1 MADGTK
7 ATRLREALADSE
19 RKHPLLAIGAVN
31 ALAAHVAVE
40 AGFDALW
47 VSGLEVSAASGL
59 PDANVLGPRD
69 LSDVVTSLGRVTE
82 LPIIVDIDNAG
93 GSGRTAERFAYDLM
107 RAGAAAVCVEDSAY
121 PKCNSFAA
129 HRAQTLADRDLLC
142 EQVGRIRKVAGD
154 GLVVVARTEALIAGE
169 EDMATAI
176 ARAEAYAEAGADA
189 LLIHSKDTTGEQART
204 IGSAWSHD
212 VPLVSVPT
220 AFPDLSAAEL
230 GEAGFRLC
238 IYANQLSRA
247 ALAGMRTAA
256 RQFQRGGSF
265 RSTVAGSLAE
275 VGDLMRVGEPEA
287 LSCL

>member
-1 MADGTK
+1 MANGTK
-7 ATRLREALADSE
+7 ATRLREALADDE

-82 LPIIVDIDNAG
+82 LPVVVDIDNAG
-93 GSGRTAERFAYDLM
+93 GSARTAERFAYDLM

-154 GLVVVARTEALIAGE
+154 SLVVVARTEALIAG

-189 LLIHSKDTTGEQART
+189 LLIHSKDTTGDQALD
-204 IGSAWSHD
+204 IGRAWSHG

-220 AFPDLSAAEL
+220 AFPDLGAAEL
-230 GEAGFRLC
+230 GEAGFSLC

-275 VGDLMRVGEPEA
+275 VGDLMRVGEPGS

>member
-1 MADGTK
+1 MPDGTK
-7 ATRLREALADSE
+7 GMRLRDALDHIQ
-19 RKHPLLAIGAVN
+19 RNHPLLAIGAVN
-31 ALAAHVAVE
+31 ALAAHVAAE

-69 LSDVVTSLGRVTE
+69 LADVVASLGRVTD
-82 LPIIVDIDNAG
+82 LPVIVDIDNAG
-93 GSGRTAERFAYDLM
+93 GSVRTAERFAYDLL
-107 RAGAAAVCVEDSAY
+107 RTGAAAVCIEDSAY

-129 HRAQTLADRDLLC
+129 HRAQALADRDLLC
-142 EQVGRIRKVAGD
+142 EQVERVRKVVGD
-154 GLVVVARTEALIAGE
+154 DLMVVARTEALIAGE
-169 EDMATAI
+169 DLDMAI
-176 ARAEAYAEAGADA
+176 SRAEVYSAAGADA
-189 LLIHSKDTTGEQART
+189 VLIHSKDATGAEARAIGQAWNH
-204 IGSAWSHD
+204 G

-220 AFPDLSAAEL
+220 AFPDLSASEL

-247 ALAGMRTAA
+247 ALAGMRVAA

-287 LSCL
+287 LSCV

>member
-7 ATRLREALADSE
+7 AVHLRKALAGSE

-31 ALAAHVAVE
+31 ALAAHVAAE
-40 AGFDALW
+40 SGFDALW

-69 LSDVVTSLGRVTE
+69 LSDVVASLGRVTE
-82 LPIIVDIDNAG
+82 LPVIVDIDNAG

-129 HRAQTLADRDLLC
+129 HRAQNLADQDLLC

-154 GLVVVARTEALIAGE
+154 GLMVVARTEALIVGE
-169 EDMATAI
+169 DIATAI

-189 LLIHSKDTTGEQART
+189 ILIHSKDATGEQARA
-204 IGSAWSHD
+204 IGRAWRHG

-230 GEAGFRLC
+230 GEAGFSLC

-247 ALAGMRTAA
+247 ALAGMRAAA
-256 RQFQRGGSF
+256 RQFRRGGSF

>member
-1 MADGTK
+1 M
-7 ATRLREALADSE
+7 REALDDSE

-31 ALAAHVAVE
+31 ALAAHVAAE

-69 LSDVVTSLGRVTE
+69 LSDVVASLGRVTE
-82 LPIIVDIDNAG
+82 LPVIVDIDNAG

-129 HRAQTLADRDLLC
+129 HRAQSLADRDLLC
-142 EQVGRIRKVAGD
+142 EQVGRIRKLAGD
-154 GLVVVARTEALIAGE
+154 GLVVVARTEALIAG

-189 LLIHSKDTTGEQART
+189 ILIHSKDATGDQARVV
-204 IGSAWSHD
+204 GRAWSHGA
-212 VPLVSVPT
+212 PLVSVPT
-220 AFPDLSAAEL
+220 AFPGLSAAEL
-230 GEAGFRLC
+230 DEAGFHLC

-256 RQFQRGGSF
+256 RQFRRGGSF

>member
-1 MADGTK
+1 MTDGTK
-7 ATRLREALADSE
+7 ARSLREALNDSE

-31 ALAAHVAVE
+31 ALAAHVAAE

-69 LSDVVTSLGRVTE
+69 LSDVVASLGRVTE
-82 LPIIVDIDNAG
+82 LPVIVDIDNAG

-129 HRAQTLADRDLLC
+129 HRAQSLADRDLLC
-142 EQVGRIRKVAGD
+142 EQVGRIRKTAGD
-154 GLVVVARTEALIAGE
+154 GLVVVARTEALIAS
-169 EDMATAI
+169 EDMPTAI

-189 LLIHSKDTTGEQART
+189 IIIHSKDGTGDQARA
-204 IGSAWSHD
+204 IGRAWNHS

-256 RQFQRGGSF
+256 RQFRRGGSF

>member
-1 MADGTK
+1 MADSMK
-7 ATRLREALADSE
+7 ATHLREALDDSE

-31 ALAAHVAVE
+31 ALAAHVAAE

-69 LSDVVTSLGRVTE
+69 LSDVVASLGRVTE
-82 LPIIVDIDNAG
+82 LPVIVDIDNAG

-129 HRAQTLADRDLLC
+129 HRAQSLADRDLLC

-154 GLVVVARTEALIAGE
+154 ALVVVARTEALIAG

-189 LLIHSKDTTGEQART
+189 VLIHSKDATGEQARA
-204 IGSAWSHD
+204 IGRAWSHS
-212 VPLVSVPT
+212 VPLFSVPT
-220 AFPDLSAAEL
+220 AFPDLSAADL

-247 ALAGMRTAA
+247 ALAGMRAAA
-256 RQFQRGGSF
+256 RQFRRGGSF

-287 LSCL
+287 LSCV

>member
-1 MADGTK
+1 MADGTNT
-7 ATRLREALADSE
+7 TRLRQALDDSE

-31 ALAAHVAVE
+31 ALAAHVAAE

-69 LSDVVTSLGRVTE
+69 LSDVVASLGRVTE
-82 LPIIVDIDNAG
+82 LPVVVDIDNAG

-129 HRAQTLADRDLLC
+129 HRTQSLADRDLLC
-142 EQVGRIRKVAGD
+142 EQVGRIRKTAGD
-154 GLVVVARTEALIAGE
+154 GLVVVDRTEALIAGA
-169 EDMATAI
+169 DMTTAI
-176 ARAEAYAEAGADA
+176 ARAEAYAGAGADA
-189 LLIHSKDTTGEQART
+189 ILIHSKDATGDQART
-204 IGSAWSHD
+204 IGRAWSHV

-256 RQFQRGGSF
+256 RQFRRGGSF

>member
-1 MADGTK
+1 MADCTK

-69 LSDVVTSLGRVTE
+69 LSDVVSSLGRVTE
-82 LPIIVDIDNAG
+82 LPVVVDIDNAG
-93 GSGRTAERFAYDLM
+93 GSGRTAERFAYDLV

-129 HRAQTLADRDLLC
+129 HRAQSLADRDLLC
-142 EQVGRIRKVAGD
+142 EQVGRIRKAAGD
-154 GLVVVARTEALIAGE
+154 GLVVVARTEALIAG

-189 LLIHSKDTTGEQART
+189 LLIHSKDKTGDQARA
-204 IGSAWSHD
+204 IGRAWSHD

-230 GEAGFRLC
+230 GEAGFGLC

-275 VGDLMRVGEPEA
+275 VGDLMRVGEPGA

>member
-1 MADGTK
+1 MADDTTAG
-7 ATRLREALADSE
+7 RLHDALNDHERE
-19 RKHPLLAIGAVN
+19 HPLLAVGAVN
-31 ALAAHVAVE
+31 ALAAHVAAE

-69 LSDVVTSLGRVTE
+69 LADVVTSLGRVTD
-82 LPIIVDIDNAG
+82 LPAIVDIDNAG
-93 GSGRTAERFAYDLM
+93 GAVRTAERFAHDLM

-129 HRAQTLADRDLLC
+129 HTTQGIGDPDLLC
-142 EQVGRIRKVAGD
+142 QQVERIRKVAGD
-154 GLVVVARTEALIAGE
+154 RMVVVARTEALIAGE
-169 EDMATAI
+169 DLPTAL
-176 ARAEAYAEAGADA
+176 ARAKAYAEAGADA
-189 LLIHSKDTTGEQART
+189 VLIHSKDQTGREARAV
-204 IGSAWSHD
+204 GRAWNHG

-220 AFPDLSAAEL
+220 AFPEISAVEL

-247 ALAGMRTAA
+247 ALAGMRAA
-256 RQFQRGGSF
+256 AGQFRRGGRFHASA
-265 RSTVAGSLAE
+265 AGSLTE

-287 LSCL
+287 LSCV

>member
-7 ATRLREALADSE
+7 AMHLRRALADSE

-31 ALAAHVAVE
+31 ALAAHVAAE

-69 LSDVVTSLGRVTE
+69 LSDVVASLGRVTE
-82 LPIIVDIDNAG
+82 LPVIVDIDNAG
-93 GSGRTAERFAYDLM
+93 GSGRTAERFASDLM

-129 HRAQTLADRDLLC
+129 HRAQKLADRDLLC
-142 EQVGRIRKVAGD
+142 EQVGRIRKIAGD
-154 GLVVVARTEALIAGE
+154 GLVVVARTEALIAG

-189 LLIHSKDTTGEQART
+189 VLIHSKDATGEQARA
-204 IGSAWSHD
+204 IGRAWSHD

-230 GEAGFRLC
+230 GEAGFHLC

-247 ALAGMRTAA
+247 ALAGMRAAA
-256 RQFQRGGSF
+256 RQFRRGGSF

>member
-7 ATRLREALADSE
+7 AMHLREALDDSE

-31 ALAAHVAVE
+31 ALAAHVAAE

-69 LSDVVTSLGRVTE
+69 LSDVVASLGRVTE
-82 LPIIVDIDNAG
+82 LPVIVDIDNAG
-93 GSGRTAERFAYDLM
+93 GSGRTAERFASDLM

-129 HRAQTLADRDLLC
+129 HRSQTLADRDLLC
-142 EQVGRIRKVAGD
+142 EQVGRIRKLAGD

-169 EDMATAI
+169 DMATAI
-176 ARAEAYAEAGADA
+176 TRAEAYAEAGADTI
-189 LLIHSKDTTGEQART
+189 LIHSKDATGDQARA
-204 IGSAWSHD
+204 IGRAWSHS

-230 GEAGFRLC
+230 GEAGFSLC

-256 RQFQRGGSF
+256 RQFRRGGSF

>member
-1 MADGTK
+1 MTDGTK
-7 ATRLREALADSE
+7 AMRLRDALNDNQ
-19 RKHPLLAIGAVN
+19 RNHPLLAIGAVN
-31 ALAAHVAVE
+31 ALAAHVAAE

-69 LSDVVTSLGRVTE
+69 LADVVASLGRVTD
-82 LPIIVDIDNAG
+82 LPVIVDIDNAG
-93 GSGRTAERFAYDLM
+93 GSVRTAERFAYDLL
-107 RAGAAAVCVEDSAY
+107 RTGAAAVCVEDSAY

-129 HRAQTLADRDLLC
+129 HRAQALSDRDLLC
-142 EQVGRIRKVAGD
+142 EQVERVRKVVGD
-154 GLVVVARTEALIAGE
+154 DLVVVARTEALITGE
-169 EDMATAI
+169 DLTAAI
-176 ARAEAYAEAGADA
+176 ARAEAYTEAGADA
-189 LLIHSKDTTGEQART
+189 VLIHSKDATGTEARAIGQAWNH
-204 IGSAWSHD
+204 GA
-212 VPLVSVPT
+212 PLVSVPT

-247 ALAGMRTAA
+247 ALAGMRAAA

-287 LSCL
+287 LSCV

>member
-1 MADGTK
+1 MADGT
-7 ATRLREALADSE
+7 AAVRLRDALNNTE
-19 RKHPLLAIGAVN
+19 RKHPLLAAGAVN
-31 ALAAHVAVE
+31 ALAAHVAAE

-47 VSGLEVSAASGL
+47 VSGLEVSAACGL

-69 LSDVVTSLGRVTE
+69 LSDVVASLGRVAD

-93 GSGRTAERFAYDLM
+93 GSVRTAERFAYDLL

-129 HRAQTLADRDLLC
+129 HRAQGLADRDLLC
-142 EQVGRIRKVAGD
+142 EQVGRIRKIAGD
-154 GLVVVARTEALIAGE
+154 GLVVVARTEALVAG

-189 LLIHSKDTTGEQART
+189 VLIHSKDATGDQARAV
-204 IGSAWSHD
+204 GRAWSHG

>member
-7 ATRLREALADSE
+7 ARRLREALDDSE

-31 ALAAHVAVE
+31 ALAAHVAAE

-69 LSDVVTSLGRVTE
+69 LSDAVASLGRVTE
-82 LPIIVDIDNAG
+82 LPVIVDIDNAG
-93 GSGRTAERFAYDLM
+93 GSGRTAERFADDLM

-169 EDMATAI
+169 DMATAI

-189 LLIHSKDTTGEQART
+189 VLIHSKDATGDQARA
-204 IGSAWSHD
+204 IGRAWSHG

-256 RQFQRGGSF
+256 RQFRRGGSF

-275 VGDLMRVGEPEA
+275 VGDLMRVGDPEA

>member
-7 ATRLREALADSE
+7 AIRMHDALNDSE
-19 RKHPLLAIGAVN
+19 RKHPLLAVGAVN
-31 ALAAHVAVE
+31 ALAAHVAAE

-69 LSDVVTSLGRVTE
+69 LSDVVASLGRVSD
-82 LPIIVDIDNAG
+82 LPVIVDIDNAG

-129 HRAQTLADRDLLC
+129 HREQTLAERDLLC
-142 EQVGRIRKVAGD
+142 EQVRRVRKVAGD
-154 GLVVVARTEALIAGE
+154 ELVVVARTEALIAGE
-169 EDMATAI
+169 DLAAAI
-176 ARAEAYAEAGADA
+176 VRAEAYAEAGADA
-189 LLIHSKDTTGEQART
+189 VLIHSKDVTGEQARV
-204 IGSAWSHD
+204 IGGAWSHH

-256 RQFQRGGSF
+256 RQFRHGGIF

-287 LSCL
+287 LSCV

>member
-7 ATRLREALADSE
+7 AMHLRKSLAGSE

-31 ALAAHVAVE
+31 ALAAHVAAE

-69 LSDVVTSLGRVTE
+69 LSDVVASLGRVTE
-82 LPIIVDIDNAG
+82 LPVIVDIDNAG
-93 GSGRTAERFAYDLM
+93 GSGRTAERFASDLM
-107 RAGAAAVCVEDSAY
+107 RAGAAAVCIEDSAY
-121 PKCNSFAA
+121 PKCNSFAT
-129 HRAQTLADRDLLC
+129 HRAQNLADRDLLC

-154 GLVVVARTEALIAGE
+154 SLVVVARTEALIAGE
-169 EDMATAI
+169 GMATAI

-189 LLIHSKDTTGEQART
+189 VLIHSKDATGDQARA
-204 IGSAWSHD
+204 IGRAWSHG

-230 GEAGFRLC
+230 GEAGFHLC

-256 RQFQRGGSF
+256 RQFRRGGSF

>member
-1 MADGTK
+1 MH
-7 ATRLREALADSE
+7 LREALDDSE

-31 ALAAHVAVE
+31 ALAAHVAAE

-69 LSDVVTSLGRVTE
+69 LSDVVASLGRVTE
-82 LPIIVDIDNAG
+82 LPVIVDIDNAG
-93 GSGRTAERFAYDLM
+93 GSGRTAERFASDLM

-129 HRAQTLADRDLLC
+129 HRSQTLADRDLLC
-142 EQVGRIRKVAGD
+142 EQVGRIRKLAGD

-169 EDMATAI
+169 DMATAI
-176 ARAEAYAEAGADA
+176 TRAEAYAEAGADTI
-189 LLIHSKDTTGEQART
+189 LIHSKDATGDQARA
-204 IGSAWSHD
+204 IGRAWSHS

-230 GEAGFRLC
+230 GEAGFSLC

-256 RQFQRGGSF
+256 RQFRRGGSF

>member
-7 ATRLREALADSE
+7 AMHLREALAESE

-31 ALAAHVAVE
+31 ALAAHVAAE
-40 AGFDALW
+40 SGFDALW

-69 LSDVVTSLGRVTE
+69 LSDVVASLGRVTE
-82 LPIIVDIDNAG
+82 LPVVVDIDNAG
-93 GSGRTAERFAYDLM
+93 GSGRTAERFAYDLL
-107 RAGAAAVCVEDSAY
+107 RAGAAAVCLEDSAY

-129 HRAQTLADRDLLC
+129 HRAQSLADRDLLC
-142 EQVGRIRKVAGD
+142 EQVGRIRKIAGD
-154 GLVVVARTEALIAGE
+154 GLVVVARTEALIAG

-189 LLIHSKDTTGEQART
+189 VLIHSKDATGEQARA
-204 IGSAWSHD
+204 IGRAWSHD

-230 GEAGFRLC
+230 GEAGFHLC

-247 ALAGMRTAA
+247 ALAGMRAAA
-256 RQFQRGGSF
+256 RQFRRGGSF

-287 LSCL
+287 LSCV

>member
-1 MADGTK
+1 MADDTK
-7 ATRLREALADSE
+7 AMRLREALADSE

-69 LSDVVTSLGRVTE
+69 LSDVVASLGRVTE
-82 LPIIVDIDNAG
+82 LPVIVDIDNAG
-93 GSGRTAERFAYDLM
+93 GSGRTAERFASDLM

-169 EDMATAI
+169 DLATAI

-189 LLIHSKDTTGEQART
+189 VIIHSKDASGDQARA
-204 IGSAWSHD
+204 IGREWSHG

-220 AFPDLSAAEL
+220 AFPDLSATEL

-256 RQFQRGGSF
+256 RQFRRGGSF
-265 RSTVAGSLAE
+265 RSTLAGSLAE
-275 VGDLMRVGEPEA
+275 VGEPEA

>member
-1 MADGTK
+1 MTDGPK
-7 ATRLREALADSE
+7 ARRLREALDDSE

-31 ALAAHVAVE
+31 ALAAHVAAE

-69 LSDVVTSLGRVTE
+69 LSDVVASLGRVTE
-82 LPIIVDIDNAG
+82 LPVIVDIDNAG
-93 GSGRTAERFAYDLM
+93 GSGRTAERFAYDLL

-129 HRAQTLADRDLLC
+129 HRAQSLADRDLLC
-142 EQVGRIRKVAGD
+142 EQVGRIRKTAGD

-169 EDMATAI
+169 DMTTAI
-176 ARAEAYAEAGADA
+176 ARAEAYADAGADA
-189 LLIHSKDTTGEQART
+189 ILIHSKDATGDQARA
-204 IGSAWSHD
+204 IGRAWNHG
-212 VPLVSVPT
+212 VPPVSVPT

>member
-7 ATRLREALADSE
+7 ATRLREALTNSE

-31 ALAAHVAVE
+31 ALAAHVAAE

-169 EDMATAI
+169 DMATAI
-176 ARAEAYAEAGADA
+176 ARAESYAEAGADA
-189 LLIHSKDTTGEQART
+189 LLIHSKDTTGDQALT
-204 IGSAWSHD
+204 IGRAWSHD

-238 IYANQLSRA
+238 IYANHLSRA

>member
-7 ATRLREALADSE
+7 AVRLRDALDDSE
-19 RKHPLLAIGAVN
+19 RQHPLLAVGAVN
-31 ALAAHVAVE
+31 ALAAHVAAE

-69 LSDVVTSLGRVTE
+69 LVDVVASLGRVTD
-82 LPIIVDIDNAG
+82 LPVIVDIDNAG
-93 GSGRTAERFAYDLM
+93 GSGRTAERFAYDLL
-107 RAGAAAVCVEDSAY
+107 RTGAAAVCVEDSAY
-121 PKCNSFAA
+121 PKCNSFAT
-129 HRAQTLADRDLLC
+129 HRAQALAARDLLC
-142 EQVGRIRKVAGD
+142 EQVECVRKVVGD
-154 GLVVVARTEALIAGE
+154 DLVVVARTEALIAGE
-169 EDMATAI
+169 DLAAAI
-176 ARAEAYAEAGADA
+176 DRAEAYADAGADA
-189 LLIHSKDTTGEQART
+189 VLIHSKDATGDQART
-204 IGSAWSHD
+204 IGRAWCRH

-247 ALAGMRTAA
+247 ALAGMRAAA
-256 RQFQRGGSF
+256 RQFRRGGSF

-275 VGDLMRVGEPEA
+275 VGDLMRVGEPGA
-287 LSCL
+287 LSCV

>member
-7 ATRLREALADSE
+7 AMRLRDALDD
-19 RKHPLLAIGAVN
+19 HGQVYPLLAIGAVN
-31 ALAAHVAVE
+31 ALAAHVAAE
-40 AGFDALW
+40 AGFDTLW

-69 LSDVVTSLGRVTE
+69 LSDVVASLGRVTE
-82 LPIIVDIDNAG
+82 LPVIVDIDNAG

-107 RAGAAAVCVEDSAY
+107 HAGAAAVCVEDSAY

-129 HRAQTLADRDLLC
+129 HRAQSLADRDLLC

-154 GLVVVARTEALIAGE
+154 GLVIVARTEALIAGE
-169 EDMATAI
+169 DLATAI
-176 ARAEAYAEAGADA
+176 ARAEAYAAAGADGI
-189 LLIHSKDTTGEQART
+189 LIHSKDATADQARA
-204 IGSAWSHD
+204 IGRAWNHR

-256 RQFQRGGSF
+256 RQFRRGESF

-275 VGDLMRVGEPEA
+275 VGDLMRIGEPEA

>member
-1 MADGTK
+1 MADGMK
-7 ATRLREALADSE
+7 AMHLREALDDSE
-19 RKHPLLAIGAVN
+19 RGHPLLAVGAVN
-31 ALAAHVAVE
+31 ALAAHVAAE
-40 AGFDALW
+40 ARFDALW

-69 LSDVVTSLGRVTE
+69 LSDVVASLGRVTE
-82 LPIIVDIDNAG
+82 LPVIVDIDNAG

-129 HRAQTLADRDLLC
+129 HRAQNLADRDLLC

-169 EDMATAI
+169 DMATAI

-189 LLIHSKDTTGEQART
+189 VLIHSKDVTGDQARA
-204 IGSAWSHD
+204 IGRAWNHG

-230 GEAGFRLC
+230 GEAGFGLC

>member
-1 MADGTK
+1 MTDGTK
-7 ATRLREALADSE
+7 AMRLRDALNDSQ
-19 RKHPLLAIGAVN
+19 RNHPLLAIGAVN
-31 ALAAHVAVE
+31 AIAAHVAAE
-40 AGFDALW
+40 ADFDALW

-69 LSDVVTSLGRVTE
+69 LADVVAWLGRVTD
-82 LPIIVDIDNAG
+82 LPAIVDIDNAG
-93 GSGRTAERFAYDLM
+93 GSVRTAERFAYDLL
-107 RAGAAAVCVEDSAY
+107 RTGAAAVCVEDSAY
-121 PKCNSFAA
+121 PKCNSFAT
-129 HRAQTLADRDLLC
+129 HRDQALADRDLLC
-142 EQVGRIRKVAGD
+142 EQMERVRKAVGD
-154 GLVVVARTEALIAGE
+154 GLVVVARTEALIAS
-169 EDMATAI
+169 EDLSAAI
-176 ARAEAYAEAGADA
+176 ARAEAYTDAGADA
-189 LLIHSKDTTGEQART
+189 VLIHSKDATGAEARAIGQAWNH
-204 IGSAWSHD
+204 G

-247 ALAGMRTAA
+247 ALAGMRAAA

-287 LSCL
+287 LSCV

>member
-7 ATRLREALADSE
+7 AMHLPEALDDSE

-31 ALAAHVAVE
+31 ALAAHVAAE

-69 LSDVVTSLGRVTE
+69 LYDVVASLGRVTD
-82 LPIIVDIDNAG
+82 LPVIVDIDNAG
-93 GSGRTAERFAYDLM
+93 GSGRTAERFAYDLT

-169 EDMATAI
+169 DMATAI
-176 ARAEAYAEAGADA
+176 ARAEAYADAGADA
-189 LLIHSKDTTGEQART
+189 VLIHSKDVTGDQAWA
-204 IGSAWSHD
+204 IGRAWNNC

-247 ALAGMRTAA
+247 ALAGMRAA
-256 RQFQRGGSF
+256 ADQFRRGGSF
-265 RSTVAGSLAE
+265 HSTVAGSLAE

>member
-1 MADGTK
+1 MTDGTK
-7 ATRLREALADSE
+7 ARRLREALDDSE

-31 ALAAHVAVE
+31 ALAAHVAAE

-69 LSDVVTSLGRVTE
+69 LSDVVASLGRVTE
-82 LPIIVDIDNAG
+82 LPVIVDIDNAG

-129 HRAQTLADRDLLC
+129 HRAQSLADRDLLC
-142 EQVGRIRKVAGD
+142 EQVGRIRKTAGD

-169 EDMATAI
+169 DMTTAI
-176 ARAEAYAEAGADA
+176 ARAEAYVEAGADA
-189 LLIHSKDTTGEQART
+189 ILIHSKDATGDQARA
-204 IGSAWSHD
+204 IGRAWNHG

-256 RQFQRGGSF
+256 RQFRRGGSF

>member
-7 ATRLREALADSE
+7 AMRLRDALDD
-19 RKHPLLAIGAVN
+19 HGQVYPLLAIGAVN
-31 ALAAHVAVE
+31 ALAAHVAAE
-40 AGFDALW
+40 AGFDTLW

-69 LSDVVTSLGRVTE
+69 LSDVVASLGRVTE
-82 LPIIVDIDNAG
+82 LPVIVDIDNAG

-107 RAGAAAVCVEDSAY
+107 HAGAAAVCVEDSAY

-129 HRAQTLADRDLLC
+129 HRAQSLADRDLLC

-154 GLVVVARTEALIAGE
+154 GLVIVARTEALIAGE
-169 EDMATAI
+169 DLATAI
-176 ARAEAYAEAGADA
+176 ARAEAYAAAGADGV
-189 LLIHSKDTTGEQART
+189 LIHSKDATADQARA
-204 IGSAWSHD
+204 IGRAWNHR

-256 RQFQRGGSF
+256 RQFRRGESF

-275 VGDLMRVGEPEA
+275 VGDLMRIGEPEA

>member
-1 MADGTK
+1 MTDGTK
-7 ATRLREALADSE
+7 AMRLRDALNDSQ
-19 RKHPLLAIGAVN
+19 RNHPLLAIGAVN
-31 ALAAHVAVE
+31 ALAAHVAAE

-69 LSDVVTSLGRVTE
+69 LADVVAWLGRVTD
-82 LPIIVDIDNAG
+82 LPAIVDIDNAG
-93 GSGRTAERFAYDLM
+93 GSVRTAERFAYDLL
-107 RAGAAAVCVEDSAY
+107 RTGAAAVCVEDSAY

-129 HRAQTLADRDLLC
+129 HRDQALADRDLLC
-142 EQVGRIRKVAGD
+142 EQVERVRKVVGD
-154 GLVVVARTEALIAGE
+154 DLVVVARTEALIAS
-169 EDMATAI
+169 EDLATAI
-176 ARAEAYAEAGADA
+176 ARAEAYTEAGADA
-189 LLIHSKDTTGEQART
+189 VLIHSKDATGAEARAIGQAWNH
-204 IGSAWSHD
+204 G

-247 ALAGMRTAA
+247 ALAGMRAAA

-287 LSCL
+287 LSCV